1 MNKIT
6 IFWFRRD
13 LRLSDNTALFF
24 ALQSEFPV
32 LPIFIFDTVI
42 LNKLSDKKDAR
53 VSFIYNTLKSLNAD
67 IQKHSSALLA
77 EYGTPLEVFKKL
89 HNQYTIHTV
98 YTNHDYEP
106 YALNRDKEIKLFL
119 EAKGIDFT
127 TYKDQVIVE
136 KDELLNDSGQPYKVY
151 TAYRNKWRRKFA
163 SEQLK
168 EYKTEK
174 LFHNFYKTSPIPFPS
189 LKSLGF
195 KESDI
200 AIPSSKIDLKKL
212 KEYHLLRNTPEPNHT
227 SLLGIHL
234 RFGTISIR
242 HIVQQAAATNDTWLD
257 ELIWRE
263 FFMQLL
269 YHFPYVADKPFQPK
283 FNNFPWKYDEKAFE
297 KWCKGE
303 TGYPLVDAGM
313 RQLNQTGFMHNRVR
327 MVTASFLAKDLLID
341 WRWGEAYFAEK
352 LLDYE
357 LASNNGN
364 WQWAA
369 GTGADAQ
376 PFIRIFNPTTQQEK
390 FDPDFLYI
398 KKWLPE
404 YGTKAYPAP
413 MVDHKLASQK
423 AKETFLKYREHYT

>member
-1 MNKIT
+1 MSKVT

-13 LRLSDNTALFF
+13 LRLNDNTALFF
-24 ALQSEFPV
+24 ALQQHPQV
-32 LPIFIFDTVI
+32 QPIFIFDTTI
-42 LNKLSDKKDAR
+42 LDSLSDKKDAR
-53 VSFIYNTLKSLNAD
+53 VSFIYNTLKNINTELKEYSNSLYTA
-67 IQKHSSALLA
+67 HG
-77 EYGTPLEVFKKL
+77 EPLEVFKKL
-89 HNQYTIHTV
+89 IRDFDINAV

-106 YALNRDKEIKLFL
+106 YAIARDERIKKFL
-119 EAKGIDFT
+119 KSQGILFT
-127 TYKDQVIVE
+127 TYKDQVIFE
-136 KDELLNDSGQPYKVY
+136 KNEVLNESGLPYKVFTPY
-151 TAYRNKWRRKFA
+151 KNKWRQKFN
-163 SEQLK
+163 SQKLT

-174 LFHNFYKTSPIPFPS
+174 YFHNFHKSHFIFPS

-195 KESDI
+195 EQTDI
-200 AIPSSKIDLKKL
+200 TIPSAKLDLKLL
-212 KEYHLLRNTPEPNHT
+212 KDYHNLRNIPEPNYT
-227 SLLGIHL
+227 SKLGVHL
-234 RFGTISIR
+234 RFGTVSIR
-242 HIVQQAAATNDTWLD
+242 DIVKQAAVTNDTWLD

-269 YHFPYVADKPFQPK
+269 YNFPYVVDNAFQKK
-283 FNNFPWKYDEKAFE
+283 FNNFPWSYNEKAFD

-364 WQWAA
+364 WQWSA

-413 MVDHKLASQK
+413 MVDHKVASQK
-423 AKETFLKYREHYT
+423 AKAVFMKFKEYQE